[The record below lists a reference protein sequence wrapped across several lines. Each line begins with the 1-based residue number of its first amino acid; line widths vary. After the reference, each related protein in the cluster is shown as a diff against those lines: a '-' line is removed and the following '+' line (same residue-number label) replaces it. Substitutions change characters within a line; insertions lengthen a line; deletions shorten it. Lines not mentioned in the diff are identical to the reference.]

1 MRVTMP
7 WSRELPLVTACFALA
22 CPSADGGGGGSSTGE
37 STGSSTS
44 TTATS
49 ATTTM
54 SSTSSADSSSTG
66 ADSGTG
72 GTASTSE
79 SSASTTD
86 APPLDVAVVADCE
99 PGSKPGAAG
108 NTDGWVND
116 FGVLVNLRMPAAY
129 DPTVAVPLVVVYA
142 PAGAD
147 AGLTE
152 QFTGLTEPTLAQ
164 GWAIAYVDHI
174 TPMSVQVVADASVIP
189 GLIAAQWCIDPDR
202 IYLTGHS
209 DGGTIAEVSINV
221 AVDPPLPRAAAPSA
235 AGITGS
241 TLAQVGCPDHAVS
254 MMIMHSTGD
263 ALFPVAEGFGADAA
277 QFWADCNGCAGDP
290 VDDGTCATW
299 SMCDDGTSV
308 AYCEGAGVHGQW
320 PGLDDEILAF
330 FAANG

>member
-1 MRVTMP
+1 MASTRAL
-7 WSRELPLVTACFALA
+7 SLLPTLALLA
-22 CPSADGGGGGSSTGE
+22 CPTAEGGGGGSSSGE
-37 STGSSTS
+37 STGAPTSTTDTAATTASTTNSTTGNSSSDSSGADGSASSTS
-44 TTATS
+44 GTSDSGATTS
-49 ATTTM
+49 A
-54 SSTSSADSSSTG
+54 G
-66 ADSGTG
+66 
-72 GTASTSE
+72 
-79 SSASTTD
+79 
-86 APPLDVAVVADCE
+86 PQPDVAVAADCE

-116 FGVLVNLRMPAAY
+116 FGVLVNLRMPADY
-129 DPTVAVPLVVVYA
+129 DPTSAVPLVVVYA

-174 TPMSVQVVADASVIP
+174 TPMSVQAVADASVIP
-189 GLIAAQWCIDPDR
+189 GLIAAQWCIDPAR

-241 TLAQVGCPDHAVS
+241 TLGQVGCPDHAVS

-277 QFWADCNGCAGDP
+277 QFWADCNGCGGDP

-299 SMCDDGTSV
+299 ADCDDGTTV

-320 PGLDDEILAF
+320 PGLDAEILAF